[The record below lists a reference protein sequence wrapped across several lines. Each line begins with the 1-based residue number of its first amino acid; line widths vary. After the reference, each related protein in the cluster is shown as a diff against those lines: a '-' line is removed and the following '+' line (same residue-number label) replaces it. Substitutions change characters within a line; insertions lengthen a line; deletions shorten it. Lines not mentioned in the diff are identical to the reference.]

1 MFESLRV
8 SSRCWAA
15 VGALLV
21 ATALTQSSGK
31 PVAAQVECGTNAI
44 VCENMNSGAPA
55 SEWDVD
61 GAGDPSLQGF
71 ATEISIN
78 RGQIVHFKVNTDAAD
93 YQIVIYRLGYY
104 GGLGAR
110 RVDAIDP
117 SAPLPQVQPS
127 CITDASTG
135 LIDCGNWAESAAWQ
149 VPASATSGI
158 YIAKLSR
165 ADTGGASH
173 IPFIVRDDG
182 GHSDL
187 LFQTSDTTWQAY
199 NSYGGNSLYHG
210 VAGTQASR
218 AYKVSYNRPI
228 TTRGSESSN
237 SLFNAEFPMVRWLE
251 ADGYDVSYI
260 TGVDSDRRGATLL
273 NPSNHRVFMSVG
285 HDEYWS
291 GGQRTNVETA
301 RAAGMHLAFFTGN
314 EIFWK
319 TRWEPS
325 IDGTATPYR
334 TLVTYKETHANAV
347 IDPADP
353 STWTWTWRDA
363 RFSPPADG
371 GRPEN
376 ALTGTAFMA
385 QCCQLQF
392 PSISVPPAM
401 AALRFWRDTPIAAS
415 GGGTLG
421 PRVSGD
427 DVWAGGV
434 LGYEFDEDLDNGFR
448 PAGLIQLSSTSATI
462 DEKLQDNGSL
472 YLPGSVT
479 HSLTLY
485 RASSGALVFGAGTVQ
500 WSWGLDNVHDRLPDA
515 TSDYTNASIQQATV
529 NLLAD
534 MGAQPA
540 SLRLD
545 LTPAV
550 SSPDVVAPT
559 STITSPA
566 NGTAWPAGSTLTVT
580 GTASDVGGRV
590 ASVDVS
596 FDHGATWHRATGR
609 ESWTIAATVPSSG
622 ALSIQSRAAPTRR
635 RCTRSPTR
643 RASTTACIS
652 AAPAGSPIRAT
663 TRRTAGWTSC
673 SRRRSRRPTPCRQ
686 P

>member
-1 MFESLRV
+1 M
-8 SSRCWAA
+8 
-15 VGALLV
+15 
-21 ATALTQSSGK
+21 
-31 PVAAQVECGTNAI
+31 
-44 VCENMNSGAPA
+44 
-55 SEWDVD
+55 
-61 GAGDPSLQGF
+61 AGLQ
-71 ATEISIN
+71 
-78 RGQIVHFKVNTDAAD
+78 
-93 YQIVIYRLGYY
+93 L
-104 GGLGAR
+104 
-110 RVDAIDP
+110 
-117 SAPLPQVQPS
+117 
-127 CITDASTG
+127 
-135 LIDCGNWAESAAWQ
+135 
-149 VPASATSGI
+149 
-158 YIAKLSR
+158 
-165 ADTGGASH
+165 
-173 IPFIVRDDG
+173 
-182 GHSDL
+182 
-187 LFQTSDTTWQAY
+187 
-199 NSYGGNSLYHG
+199 YGGNSLYHG

-353 STWTWTWRDA
+353 STWTGTWRDA

-427 DVWAGGV
+427 NVWAGGV